1 MNVANRT
8 KQDLIQSVSRSTGIV
23 KNKVRVVLEQF
34 LDFVGESLVEGNSI
48 EIRGF
53 GTFANKVRKARP
65 VRNPRTGEPVFLKS
79 RTIPTFKF
87 SAELKAA
94 IARSVEL
101 QTEKVSTAKTV

>member
-23 KNKVRVVLEQF
+23 KNKVRVVEQF
-34 LDFVGESLVEGNSI
+34 LDIVGESLVEGNSI

-87 SAELKAA
+87 SAEL
-94 IARSVEL
+94 
-101 QTEKVSTAKTV
+101 